1 MEVGEVCDEDI
12 VCDML
17 PDGSNV
23 RQFIQQYQNGEL
35 KFYVKSAEPPEEN
48 NDPVKIV
55 TGNTFKSIV
64 LDEEK
69 DVFVEFYAPW
79 CGHCKTL
86 EPIWEELAQTLLE
99 DEKIL
104 FAKMDATA
112 NHPPKYFRYSGFPTI
127 FWAGRGAKDEP
138 EQYKGSRNIEGFLQF
153 IRERVDYKLKLDET
167 KESEENNS
175 YEHTEL

>member
-1 MEVGEVCDEDI
+1 M
-12 VCDML
+12 
-17 PDGSNV
+17 
-23 RQFIQQYQNGEL
+23 
-35 KFYVKSAEPPEEN
+35 
-48 NDPVKIV
+48 KIV

-64 LDEEK
+64 LDVEK

-86 EPIWEELAQTLLE
+86 EPIWEGKAFDKHVDFLNYNQELAQTLLE

-104 FAKMDATA
+104 IAKMDATA

-138 EQYKGSRNIEGFLQF
+138 EQYKGSRNIEGFLQALVKNEF
-153 IRERVDYKLKLDET
+153 FERHLITQNLST
-167 KESEENNS
+167 LWHS
-175 YEHTEL
+175 H